1 MINKIK
7 TGILGATGT
16 VGQNFVALLQ
26 NHPWFEITALAASER
41 SAGKTYAE
49 ACTWLVSGN
58 MPPDLRDVEVQEIAP
73 NLDCELVFSA
83 LPASVA
89 GDIEEDFARA
99 GYWVSSNARNH
110 RPDPDV
116 PLVVPEVNATHIDI
130 IPHQRRNRGW
140 DGGFIIT
147 NGNCSTIGL
156 VLPLKPLH
164 ANFGIKK
171 VMVVT
176 MQALSGAGY
185 PGVPSMDI
193 IDNVVPYIGGEE
205 DKMETEPLKMLG
217 ELKDNQFVYADFI
230 ISAQCHRV
238 PVLNGHLEAVSIELD
253 QKPSADEIIAVWE
266 DFRAAPQEL
275 YLPSAP
281 TQPIYYR
288 REDNRP
294 QPRLDRDAERGM
306 ATSVGRLRPCPILD
320 YKFNLLSHNTVRG
333 AAGGA
338 ILNAELLKAKG
349 YLSA

>member
-1 MINKIK
+1 MTNKIK

-26 NHPWFEITALAASER
+26 NHPWFELTALAASER

-49 ACTWLVSGN
+49 ACTWLVSGD
-58 MPPDLRDVEVQEIAP
+58 MPAHLRDVEVQEIAP

-83 LPASVA
+83 LPAEIA
-89 GDIEEDFARA
+89 GEIEENFAHA

-110 RPDPDV
+110 RFDPDV
-116 PLVVPEVNATHIDI
+116 PLVVPEVNAAHIDI

-140 DGGFIIT
+140 DKGFIIT

-164 ANFGIKK
+164 ANFGIEK

-217 ELKDNQFVYADFI
+217 VLQDNRFIHADFT

-238 PVLNGHLEAVSIELD
+238 PVLNGHLEAVSVELN
-253 QKPSADEIIAVWE
+253 KETSVDEIIAVWE
-266 DFRAAPQEL
+266 NFRAAPQEL
-275 YLPSAP
+275 NLPSAP
-281 TQPIYYR
+281 AQPVYYR
-288 REDNRP
+288 REANRP
-294 QPRLDRDAERGM
+294 QPRLDRDADKGM
-306 ATSVGRLRPCPILD
+306 ATTVGRLRPCPILD
-320 YKFNLLSHNTVRG
+320 YKFNVLSHNTVRG

-349 YLSA
+349 YLST